1 MRKANEDIWGMHLLF
16 RVNLAY
22 LREMIG
28 TSGMDEN
35 GGIRRP
41 ATKAGTEAARPTEE
55 GASARCSR
63 RSRRRISFG
72 AESL

>member
-1 MRKANEDIWGMHLLF
+1 MRKANEDIWGMHPLS

-22 LREMIG
+22 LREMIE

-35 GGIRRP
+35 GGTRRP
-41 ATKAGTEAARPTEE
+41 AGTEGARPT
-55 GASARCSR
+55 CDR